1 VSGIGGPHGACA
13 TVFVMC
19 EANQKKQDN
28 APPRKTTSRAA
39 HCRRQEDSPWS
50 AVTLVTQLGLVVA
63 LCISGATAL
72 GVYLDRL
79 VGSNGI
85 LVLVMIVIGLVAAG
99 VSAWTLIKQELPWNR

>member
-1 VSGIGGPHGACA
+1 
-13 TVFVMC
+13 M
-19 EANQKKQDN
+19 NQKNRNDLTS
-28 APPRKTTSRAA
+28 RKTTSPETR
-39 HCRRQEDSPWS
+39 HRRQEDSPWS

-85 LVLVMIVIGLVAAG
+85 LVLVMITIGLIAAG